1 MVEMKVRYYVTR
13 DIQEEVVGE
22 FAGVELGPLPSLF
35 LPLRV
40 EDKWKFISFSAII
53 DIECETLPE
62 EFVVTVE
69 KMLETVNM
77 HRQMYESEKTRF
89 DKVMNMEQP
98 DFTDANWGHV

>member
-40 EDKWKFISFSAII
+40 EDKWKLISFRAII

-62 EFVVTVE
+62 EFVVTVDS
-69 KMLETVNM
+69 MLETVSM
-77 HRQMYESEKTRF
+77 HRQMFETEKTRF
-89 DKVMNMEQP
+89 DKVKDMDEP

>member
-62 EFVVTVE
+62 EFVVTVDS
-69 KMLETVNM
+69 MLETVSM
-77 HRQMYESEKTRF
+77 HRQMFETEKTRF
-89 DKVMNMEQP
+89 DKVKDMDEP

>member
-53 DIECETLPE
+53 DIECDTLPE
-62 EFVVTVE
+62 EFVVTVD

-77 HRQMYESEKTRF
+77 HRQMYETEKTRF
-89 DKVMNMEQP
+89 DKVSKMDEP
-98 DFTDANWGHV
+98 DFTDANWGHG